1 MSRIGNMPVS
11 IPDKVKVEFKPGFL
25 KVEGPKGSLEQE
37 VKKGIEVE
45 LQDSVAIVKRSS
57 ELKTVRALHGLYRKL
72 LSNMVT
78 GVSEGFSKVLLIS
91 GVGYRAE
98 VQGSELVLN
107 LGYSN
112 PIEYLIP
119 DDIQIEVEGNNK
131 VKVSGIDRQRVGQ
144 VSAEIRS
151 LRPPEPYKGKGIKYE
166 DEAVRR
172 KIGKAGVK

>member
-1 MSRIGNMPVS
+1 MPVS
-11 IPDKVKVEFKPGFL
+11 IPEKVKVEFTPGLL
-25 KVEGPKGSLEQE
+25 KVEGPKGTLEQE
-37 VKKGIEVE
+37 VKGGIVVE
-45 LQDSVAIVKRSS
+45 LQDSVALVKRNS
-57 ELKTVRALHGLYRKL
+57 ELKKVRALHGLYRKL
-72 LSNMVT
+72 LSNMVI

-98 VQGSELVLN
+98 VQDKELVLN

-112 PIEYLIP
+112 PIEYCIP
-119 DDIQIEVEGNNK
+119 EDIQIEVEGNNK

-144 VSAEIRS
+144 VSSEIRS

-166 DEAVRR
+166 DEAIRR